1 MKLGHKLFIPLILS
15 VVILGGI
22 GYWVVHGELK
32 EMQSYFSH
40 KFAQNKAQELEHSI
54 EILGRQALRQAALFA
69 SLPGVV
75 QAFEKAH
82 EGNIDDENDPN
93 AQEARQMLRQLLK
106 DNLSSV
112 KEITGTSFKLHYHL
126 PNGRSLVRLWRKKQ
140 TKKNGVWLDISDD
153 ISSFRQT
160 VLDVNQSGKPVYG
173 IELGRGGFVI
183 RGLAPVKSNGK
194 QLGSVE
200 VLLDFNPL
208 LQAASE
214 GDGQEV
220 ILYMNADKLHITQR
234 LQDSQKYP
242 VIDNEF
248 VLVSGSKNKQ
258 YESLININLLHQ
270 GRRGLYLEQQGNTAL
285 AAFPVKDYKGN
296 QIGVFVYAY
305 DNKAITG
312 SITSV
317 SITIGLT
324 LLALML
330 LPGIV
335 NCLLTSIFVTRPINK
350 VVATIKDITEDR
362 ANLTDHIQVGT
373 RDEIGLL
380 ATWFNKL
387 MDKINGMM
395 CNIEYYRYII
405 ETIPDPVFAVDKDYN
420 ILLANKAVARVAGEN
435 TGESLKGR
443 KCRDIFS
450 TKVCGTNKCP
460 IDQVKAAQGSTEAEI
475 IEMNIDGQKKFIK
488 PFADILRDCD
498 GKVIG
503 YVEVARDVTN
513 LVLKE
518 RELKKNLEQIERV
531 NQEVREVALEVAD
544 TTTEISEQVEHVAEG
559 AQIQRERVTETATA
573 MEEMNAAVLEVA
585 KNASNAS
592 RQVNQSRDKAE
603 QGANI
608 VSDVVQAISEVHKL
622 TNILKKNMDQLGSQA
637 ESIGQVMNVISD
649 IADQTNLLALN
660 AAIEAARAGE
670 AGRGF
675 AVVADEV
682 RKLAEKTM
690 VATKEVGEAIEAI
703 QTGTRKNIENTDLA
717 AQAVQKAKDL
727 ANLSGESLRE
737 IVDLV
742 QASSSQVDNI
752 ATAAEE
758 QSATSEEINRAIDQ
772 INRISSETA
781 EGMKFSAKAL
791 NHLLELAEKLRQ
803 IVDTKV
809 DK

>member
-32 EMQSYFSH
+32 EMQSYFSN
-40 KFAQNKAQELEHSI
+40 KFAQNKAQELDHSI

-82 EGNIDDENDPN
+82 EGNINDENDPN
-93 AQEARQMLRQLLK
+93 AQEARQMLRRLLK
-106 DNLSSV
+106 DNLSSF

-140 TKKNGVWLDISDD
+140 TKKNGVWVDISDD

-208 LQAASE
+208 LKAASE
-214 GDGQEV
+214 GDGQV
-220 ILYMNADKLHITQR
+220 VLLYMNADKLHITQR
-234 LQDSQKYP
+234 LQDSKKYP

-248 VLVSGSKNKQ
+248 VLVSGSKGKQ

-362 ANLTDHIQVGT
+362 ANLTDHIQVRT

-387 MDKINGMM
+387 MDKIYGMM

-405 ETIPDPVFAVDKDYN
+405 EAIPDPVFAVDQDYN

-443 KCRDIFS
+443 KCRDIFN

-460 IDQVKAAQGSTEAEI
+460 IDQVKVAQGSTEAEI

-503 YVEVARDVTN
+503 YVEVARDVTD
-513 LVLKE
+513 LVMKE
-518 RELKKNLEQIERV
+518 RELKKNLEQIERI
-531 NQEVREVALEVAD
+531 NQEVREVAFKVAD

-559 AQIQRERVTETATA
+559 AQIQRERVTETASA

-592 RQVNQSRDKAE
+592 LQVNQSREKAE

-622 TNILKKNMDQLGSQA
+622 TNILKKNMDKLGSQA

-703 QTGTRKNIENTDLA
+703 QTGTRKNIDNTDLA
-717 AQAVQKAKDL
+717 AQAVQKAKEL

-737 IVDLV
+737 IVVLV
-742 QASSSQVDNI
+742 QDSSSQVGNI

-758 QSATSEEINRAIDQ
+758 QSATSEEINRAIEQ
-772 INRISSETA
+772 ISRISSETA
-781 EGMKFSAKAL
+781 EGMRFSAKAL
-791 NHLLELAEKLRQ
+791 NNLLELAEKLRQ